1 MTSVVTWQELRRTLV
16 YKTIGVQAKTNQ
28 QQRQNILSASWP
40 SSIAT
45 EEEVAEALRLFT
57 ESIPER
63 YWEKSLNPQL
73 DAVASLDL
81 GEDYQ
86 GMDPTLY
93 FDVKELAPTMSST
106 ARPFPTQGEV
116 GTELLLT

>member
-86 GMDPTLY
+86 
-93 FDVKELAPTMSST
+93 APTMSST